1 MGYEN
6 SKIYKLQC
14 ESGHFY
20 IGSTTNAFAKRLG
33 QHKAKALTRPE
44 CRVYKHINGEWD
56 KVRMILIEA
65 FSCETKEQLNKK
77 EDEYIQRELKNPLCL
92 NSHGAAPDKERRVA
106 QNAVFDHA
114 AYYQRNKELM
124 LAKMKKQYQENREAR
139 LQKAREYREKKK
151 AYNVAV

>member
-33 QHKAKALTRPE
+33 QHKAKALMRPE

-56 KVRMILIEA
+56 KVRIILIEA
-65 FSCETKEQLNKK
+65 VPCENKEQLNKK
-77 EDEYIQRELKNPLCL
+77 EDEYIQKDSNNPLCL
-92 NSHGAAPDKERRVA
+92 NSKGAAPDKERRAA
-106 QNAVFDHA
+106 QNSVFDHA
-114 AYYQRNKELM
+114 AYYQRNKESI
-124 LAKMKKQYQENREAR
+124 LAKMKKQYQENRDAR
-139 LQKAREYREKKK
+139 LQKAREYREKK
-151 AYNVAV
+151 AE